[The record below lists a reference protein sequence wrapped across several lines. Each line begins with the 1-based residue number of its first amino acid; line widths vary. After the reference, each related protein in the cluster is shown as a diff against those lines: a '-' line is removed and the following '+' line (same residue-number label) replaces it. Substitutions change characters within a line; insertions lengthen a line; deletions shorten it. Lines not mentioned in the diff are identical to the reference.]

1 MIDLFQPWREEEQVF
16 DHNDPMQ
23 HHRLLMKRI
32 VAKKTTNQ
40 QFLREYFVGV
50 NEFSSLPPKSTEFHL
65 GSFGAPVISRI
76 N

>member
-1 MIDLFQPWREEEQVF
+1 MKHTRLHRREKYQSKERNRDSFHRSMIDLFEPWREEEQVF

-40 QFLREYFVGV
+40 QFLRELFRR
-50 NEFSSLPPKSTEFHL
+50 S
-65 GSFGAPVISRI
+65 
-76 N
+76 